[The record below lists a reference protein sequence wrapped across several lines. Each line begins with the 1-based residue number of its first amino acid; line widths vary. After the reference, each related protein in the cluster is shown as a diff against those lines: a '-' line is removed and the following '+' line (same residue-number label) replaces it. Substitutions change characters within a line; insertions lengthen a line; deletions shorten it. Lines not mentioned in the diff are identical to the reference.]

1 MNEKDLVSNS
11 TDTIRNNHPIQHHMK
26 EKGVN
31 EENDMDPVIKGLE
44 TEEQQATQFL
54 FCKHF
59 SEINYDRVFESQ
71 VNPFK
76 LN

>member
-1 MNEKDLVSNS
+1 
-11 TDTIRNNHPIQHHMK
+11 MK